1 MPVYLR
7 LFYYKKLVNTK
18 AKEHEEYE
26 KAKKG
31 GGRSNSIKRPTFN
44 KPSSKSTK
52 S

>member
-7 LFYYKKLVNTK
+7 LFYYKKLVKTR
-18 AKEHEEYE
+18 KEENEQME

-31 GGRSNSIKRPTFN
+31 NTSKGIKRPTFN
-44 KPSSKSTK
+44 KPSSKSTN

>member
-7 LFYYKKLVNTK
+7 LFYYKKLIKTREQEN
-18 AKEHEEYE
+18 EQYE

-31 GGRSNSIKRPTFN
+31 STSKGIKRPTFN